1 MYKYTAIL
9 FTFLICYSTASVP
22 LLAWSNGYFGGNNVH
37 VQGSVSVNDIEF
49 FLNALTSGSDKQAE
63 SSLTAQLSKSN
74 PDLVVLFLESE
85 LSADQVSFY
94 SGAHGQS
101 NGHALSNLRQAMES
115 HTSFVSTNFA
125 VDGSLDAALTRVNAK
140 VVKAA
145 KLGDIKKALSTSP
158 KILVVELTAGAT
170 DVEATFTAHDQLISE
185 VMAAVAAKVQGFVA
199 VYTGKSDVTAH
210 LDVEWEFEFANYMME
225 DTNVTVTNNGTNTT
239 TTINTGFLHYFPGG
253 QLQNII
259 IIMLF
264 IAIALLGV
272 CLIDGT
278 QTHDRFAEPGQ
289 GLKNKEIN
297 ERA

>member
-1 MYKYTAIL
+1 MYKYTAIVL
-9 FTFLICYSTASVP
+9 TFLICYSTASVP
-22 LLAWSNGYFGGNNVH
+22 LLAWSNGYFSGNNVH

-49 FLNALTSGSDKQAE
+49 FLNALTSGNAKQVE
-63 SSLTAQLSKSN
+63 SSLNAQLSKSN

-125 VDGSLDAALTRVNAK
+125 VDGSLDAALARINAK

-145 KLGDIKKALSTSP
+145 KLADVKKALSTSS
-158 KILVVELTAGAT
+158 KVLVVELTTAGA
-170 DVEATFTAHDQLISE
+170 DVEATFAAHDQLVSE
-185 VMAAVAAKVQGFVA
+185 VMALVAEKSQGFVA
-199 VYTGKSDVTAH
+199 VYTGKSDVSAH
-210 LDVEWEFEFANYMME
+210 LDVEWEVEFASYMME
-225 DTNVTVTNNGTNTT
+225 ETNTNGTNT

-253 QLQNII
+253 QLQNIVI
-259 IIMLF
+259 VMLF